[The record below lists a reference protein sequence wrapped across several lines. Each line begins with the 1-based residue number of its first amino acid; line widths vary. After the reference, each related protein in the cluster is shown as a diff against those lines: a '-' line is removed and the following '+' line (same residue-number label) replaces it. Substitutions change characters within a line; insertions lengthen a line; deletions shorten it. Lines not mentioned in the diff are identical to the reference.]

1 MNNGGIMKRT
11 VITSNAPKAVGP
23 YSQAVE
29 KNGILFVSGQIG
41 LKPSDNVMVEGGIK
55 EQTIQALEN
64 IRGILN
70 EAGYTFEDIAK
81 CSCFLTDLSKFNEFN
96 SVYSGYFDQE
106 PPARATFEVSSLPV
120 GALVEIE
127 CIAVK

>member
-1 MNNGGIMKRT
+1 MKRT

-29 KNGILFVSGQIG
+29 KKGILFVSGQIG

-70 EAGYTFEDIAK
+70 EAGYTFEDIVK
-81 CSCFLTDLSKFNEFN
+81 CSCFLTDLSRFNEFN
-96 SVYSGYFDQE
+96 SVYSGFFDQE
-106 PPARATFEVSSLPV
+106 PPARATFEINSLPV